1 MGEDTTRSRSG
12 MRKRT
17 FMAIATSFALVIALL
32 TPNPAGA
39 AEERTV
45 ISGTANPSDCN
56 NGKGLGALE
65 FSGDLEGCLTFFPKD
80 YSCME
85 MNGFALY
92 EESGNEIFVG
102 TYDGARG
109 KFRTRYTLAAT
120 YLAGSCAA
128 IDDAVLNG
136 GDFPWDRQV
145 TGGCDHKIL
154 GRKGAF
160 AGKRGN
166 FNIFD
171 VIPEPG
177 VSGATTFQWAGWIS

>member
-1 MGEDTTRSRSG
+1 MGEETTHSHSG

-45 ISGTANPSDCN
+45 ISGTAEFSECN
-56 NGKGLGALE
+56 NGKGAGALM
-65 FSGDLEGCLTFFPKD
+65 FSGDLEGCLTFYPKD
-80 YSCME
+80 YTCTE

-92 EESGNEIFVG
+92 EESGSEIFIGSYEGV
-102 TYDGARG
+102 RG

-120 YLAGSCAA
+120 YLADSCDA